1 MINLNDLHPQ
11 YITNENG
18 EKKSVIL
25 SIDDFENLVEDI
37 QDLAAVAER
46 KNEPTVSHEQ
56 LLAELRSNGLI

>member
-46 KNEPTVSHEQ
+46 KNEPTVSHEEF
-56 LLAELRSNGLI
+56 LAELRSNGLI